1 MVIIMNKEKIIKILN
16 NVINRPIEA
25 GISSERYNDFV
36 PSHINL
42 YNSLLETAKSNGL
55 LEGISLFPISLD
67 DVPSETECY
76 DFVIGHM
83 IVLLAILEA

>member
-1 MVIIMNKEKIIKILN
+1 MVYLK
-16 NVINRPIEA
+16 VFR
-25 GISSERYNDFV
+25 F
-36 PSHINL
+36 
-42 YNSLLETAKSNGL
+42 
-55 LEGISLFPISLD
+55 FPISLD